1 MFSELKL
8 RNFSFLQLQ
17 LGLAMSML
25 PQRPGEIECDVGIS
39 TILFGLVILHVH
51 YVQISCSQEFHMT
64 FCVLGLDEA
73 FGKRSFMLQ
82 KFPCFGPNSI
92 CVMVLGKKKVFNRSW
107 FICFNILFL
116 YWLSCVM

>member
-51 YVQISCSQEFHMT
+51 YVQISCSQEFPMT

-82 KFPCFGPNSI
+82 KFLCFGPNSI